1 MCADFSEPSNCYF
14 SNVRADP
21 SRNDARAAES
31 AQRLLHRLRVSVLQA
46 YNRQLGRFE
55 EGMRAQRERRNEN
68 AWNFCDYFLIQVSDQ
83 QRTRQICALMF
94 LKKKKGKKI
103 LLSVRS
109 VPPFLHF
116 QEELAFVY
124 EMLGVYDESL
134 VQYDE
139 LDALFTQF
147 VLNSNLSG
155 SKVRYYLE
163 LANVFFSPNDLF
175 LESPSW
181 LNSFTFDFNN
191 WSGVS
196 LRPNGQIN
204 RLLRAKI
211 IDKKPSLIDV
221 RNYLFSRQ
229 SLMLLKLGRPWEV
242 SQVLLFFP
250 QMF

>member
-1 MCADFSEPSNCYF
+1 M
-14 SNVRADP
+14 
-21 SRNDARAAES
+21 
-31 AQRLLHRLRVSVLQA
+31 L
-46 YNRQLGRFE
+46 
-55 EGMRAQRERRNEN
+55 
-68 AWNFCDYFLIQVSDQ
+68 
-83 QRTRQICALMF
+83 
-94 LKKKKGKKI
+94 
-103 LLSVRS
+103 S

-155 SKVRYYLE
+155 SKVRL
-163 LANVFFSPNDLF
+163 LKMCTCVFHQTTDLF
-175 LESPSW
+175 PESPSW
-181 LNSFTFDFNN
+181 LNSFTSDFNN

-204 RLLRAKI
+204 RQLRTKI

-242 SQVLLFFP
+242 SQILLGF
-250 QMF
+250 QL